1 MLNKLR
7 TSLLLPA
14 ELVETIN
21 SYLEIIPVT
30 ESSDAFLNVVTGLLR
45 EDVSRLSDAIT
56 AVRVNTLVN
65 EVAELDAVRD
75 DLFIGF
81 RDMVDATKRRRDV
94 ALVQAHAAVW
104 PVIEKAG
111 TTLYALGY
119 VAQSGRLEALFTEL
133 DKANHQTALAT
144 MGVNDIYTELKQAQQ
159 EFSEKYITRLDVDSQ
174 KTYPTMGEAKKKAV
188 THVNVLIDAINV
200 LEEVNPGT
208 YTDLIARFNV
218 ITASIMSVA
227 RTRKTRNESD
237 TTSNEITEEEIA
249 VI

>member
-21 SYLEIIPVT
+21 SYLEILPEG
-30 ESSDAFLNVVTGLLR
+30 ESSDPFLSALKDLLK

-56 AVRVNTLVN
+56 AVRVNTLVT

-81 RDMVDATKRRRDV
+81 RDIVDATKRRRDST
-94 ALVQAHAAVW
+94 LVNAHAQVW

-111 TTLYALGY
+111 TTLYAQGY
-119 VAQSGRLEALFTEL
+119 VAQSGRLEALFAEL
-133 DKANHQTALAT
+133 DKENHQTALST
-144 MGVNDIYTELKQAQQ
+144 MGVSHIYSELKLAQQ
-159 EFSEKYITRLDVDSQ
+159 EFSEKYSTRLDVDSQ

-188 THVNVLIDAINV
+188 KHVNVLLEAINV
-200 LEEVNPGT
+200 LEEINPGT

-227 RTRKTRNESD
+227 RTRKTRSESG
-237 TTSNEITEEEIA
+237 TTSSA
-249 VI
+249 VIQPATAVV